1 MQDKRTNAKRNDW
14 LGIGQLAQRTGLSVS
29 AIRYY
34 HGQGLIQATRNA
46 GGQRRF
52 HRSTIRRL
60 SFILI
65 AQKLGLKLDA
75 ISDQLKS
82 LPAERTPTAKDWSAI
97 GRSMRRNLDQQIAT
111 LTRMRDNL
119 DGCIGCGCLSLKR
132 CAIYNPQDQA
142 AAKGAGPHYLLR
154 ASEPS

>member
-1 MQDKRTNAKRNDW
+1 MTNTKTKPTTNDW
-14 LGIGQLAQRTGLSVS
+14 LAIGALAKRTGLSVS

-34 HGQGLIQATRNA
+34 DSQGLVHASRNA

-60 SFILI
+60 SFVLI
-65 AQKLGLKLDA
+65 AQQLGLKLET
-75 ISDQLKS
+75 ISRQLQA
-82 LPAERTPTAKDWSAI
+82 LPKERTPTAKDWAAI
-97 GRSMRRNLDQQIAT
+97 GRTMRKDLDERIDA

-132 CAIYNPQDQA
+132 CALYNPEDRA
-142 AAKGAGPHYLLR
+142 AVHGAGPHYLLR
-154 ASEPS
+154 ESSNQ

>member
-1 MQDKRTNAKRNDW
+1 MPAAKPNDW
-14 LGIGQLAQRTGLSVS
+14 LAIGTLAKRTGLSIS

-34 HGQGLIQATRNA
+34 DSQGLVHASRNA

-60 SFILI
+60 SFVLI
-65 AQKLGLKLDA
+65 AQQLGLKLDA
-75 ISDQLKS
+75 ISQQLQA
-82 LPAERTPTAKDWSAI
+82 LPSERTPTAKDWAAI
-97 GRSMRRNLDQQIAT
+97 GRTMRRDLDARIDS

-132 CAIYNPQDQA
+132 CALYNPEDRA
-142 AAKGAGPHYLLR
+142 AVHGAGPHYLLR
-154 ASEPS
+154 ESVSK

>member
-1 MQDKRTNAKRNDW
+1 MATPKSSDW
-14 LGIGQLAQRTGLSVS
+14 LGIGTLAKRTGLSVS

-34 HGQGLIQATRNA
+34 HSQGLVQASRNA

-60 SFILI
+60 SFVLI
-65 AQKLGLKLDA
+65 AQQLGLKLDA
-75 ISDQLKS
+75 ISEQMQA
-82 LPAERTPTAKDWSAI
+82 LPSERTPNAKDWAAI
-97 GRSMRRNLDQQIAT
+97 GRTMRRDLDERIES

-132 CAIYNPQDQA
+132 CALYNPQDR
-142 AAKGAGPHYLLR
+142 AAKHGAGPHYLLR
-154 ASEPS
+154 ESAS

>member
-1 MQDKRTNAKRNDW
+1 VQTAKPNDW
-14 LGIGQLAQRTGLSVS
+14 LGIGTLAKRTGLSIS

-34 HGQGLIQATRNA
+34 HSQGLVHATRNA

-60 SFILI
+60 SFVLI
-65 AQKLGLKLDA
+65 AQQLGLKLDE
-75 ISDQLKS
+75 ICEQLQA
-82 LPAERTPTAKDWSAI
+82 LPSERTPTAKDWAAI
-97 GRSMRRNLDQQIAT
+97 GRTMRRDLNARIDS

-132 CAIYNPQDQA
+132 CALYNPEDRA
-142 AAKGAGPHYLLR
+142 AEHGAGPHYLLR
-154 ASEPS
+154 ESAKD